1 MKQPGYVIVMA
12 VLAACAVG
20 ACARKAGEA
29 AGGQLTQLS
38 CGSKTYRVS
47 ADRIDSEVDEA
58 CDRVSKSADALK
70 AYRATVARFTCQE
83 SNGHVVLS
91 LLAPRGLFDEYD
103 RNCREYLAAQ
113 DAFHN
118 HTIDIAAHSLAL
130 RDFTA
135 SNNQLA
141 RKHGEEDNALFR
153 QRDADQAALSRLIR
167 NRGGSIEITN

>member
-1 MKQPGYVIVMA
+1 MRGLSQVV
-12 VLAACAVG
+12 VLVLLAACAVG
-20 ACARKAGEA
+20 ACTRKTGQGAGA
-29 AGGQLTQLS
+29 QLTQLS
-38 CGSKTYRVS
+38 CAAKTYRIG
-47 ADRIDSEVDEA
+47 ADRIDAEVNEA
-58 CDRVSKSADALK
+58 CDRVRKSAQALA
-70 AYRATVARFTCQE
+70 AYRATIARFTCQE

-91 LLAPRGLFDEYD
+91 LLAPRDEFDEYD
-103 RNCREYLAAQ
+103 RNCRQYLAAQ

-118 HTIDIAAHSLAL
+118 RTMDIAAHQIAS

-153 QRDADQAALSRLIR
+153 QRDADQAALSRLIK